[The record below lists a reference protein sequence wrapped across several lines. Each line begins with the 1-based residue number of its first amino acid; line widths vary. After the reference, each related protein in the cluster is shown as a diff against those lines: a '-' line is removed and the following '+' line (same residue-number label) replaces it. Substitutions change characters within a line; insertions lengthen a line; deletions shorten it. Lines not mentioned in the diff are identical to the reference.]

1 MINILT
7 STLTQAGVNPAASGG
22 GLGGLLSKEVAH
34 RLKESFP
41 DATILVF
48 VRSQPRI
55 IAAAYAQYV
64 KGGGTY
70 SPDCGNSAAPQ
81 VHIAADGLQI
91 SASGKNVSTPARMD
105 SYTSFG
111 GAPTSAVPEGYKV
124 EFIGD
129 DFSLYVFEDAKGTY
143 VPLEGYVPS
152 AAAVVGGSAMKSRF
166 GHCAGT

>member
-1 MINILT
+1 MR
-7 STLTQAGVNPAASGG
+7 TQGMWLAVVLAGAAMPNVPMTAIAQDLRPES
-22 GLGGLLSKEVAH
+22 
-34 RLKESFP
+34 LK
-41 DATILVF
+41 L
-48 VRSQPRI
+48 
-55 IAAAYAQYV
+55 Y
-64 KGGGTY
+64 GGTY
-70 SPDCGNSAAPQ
+70 SPDCGNAAAPQ